1 MSLLWP
7 YGFVLATL
15 LLTCYGQLAI
25 RAGAMRQAAIVADQ
39 GQAAYVT
46 AMLTDPAVLSGL
58 LSAVMAAVAW
68 MLAVRQLPLTHAYPF
83 MALAFILVPVAAAL
97 LFGDA
102 LRPMQLAGMGVI
114 ALGVV
119 LTAAGR

>member
-1 MSLLWP
+1 VSALWP

-25 RAGAMRQAAIVADQ
+25 RAGAVRLAHIGAAHGQVA
-39 GQAAYVT
+39 YMV
-46 AMLTDPAVLSGL
+46 AMLSDPAVLSGL
-58 LSAVMAAVAW
+58 FAAVLAAVAW
-68 MLAVRQLPLTHAYPF
+68 ILAVRQLPLTHAYPF
-83 MALAFILVPVAAAL
+83 MALAFVLVPVAAAF

-102 LRPMQLAGMGVI
+102 LRPIQLAGMASI